1 MNSYQLFCRGE
12 SGNAYKVALML
23 NLLEVRWTPRFV
35 DFFDDASKATFQESL
50 NEMGELPVLQ
60 LDDGRTLSQSGAILQ
75 YLARTHGRFLP
86 VEEGQADEVLRW
98 LLFDNH
104 RFTAP
109 FATLRYLV
117 GLRGGQESPLT
128 THLRA
133 LADTAYR
140 VVDAHLAS
148 RNFMVG
154 SAPTIAD
161 ISMVGYLYYD
171 EETRFGRTRFTNI
184 QSWAARIAELPGWAH
199 PYDLMPRAMAAE
211 PTALTVNKVLD
222 NP

>member
-1 MNSYQLFCRGE
+1 MKSYQLFCRGE
-12 SGNAYKVALML
+12 SGNSYKVALML
-23 NLLEVRWTPRFV
+23 NLLGVRWEPRFV
-35 DFFDDASKATFQESL
+35 DFFNETSKATFQENL

-60 LDDGRTLSQSGAILQ
+60 LEDGRKLSQSGSILQ
-75 YLARTHGRFLP
+75 FLARTHRRFLP
-86 VEEGQADEVLRW
+86 ADEGQCDEVLRW

-117 GLRGGQESPLT
+117 GLRAGQESQLT

-133 LADTAYR
+133 QADTAYR

-148 RNFMVG
+148 RKFIVG

-171 EETRFGRTRFTNI
+171 EETGFDRTIFTNI
-184 QSWAARIAELPGWAH
+184 QSWAKRIAELPGWAH
-199 PYDLMPRAMAAE
+199 PYDLMPRAI
-211 PTALTVNKVLD
+211 TADQPKAQV
-222 NP
+222 PEAGR